1 MSVPPPNE
9 SFFRKV
15 LDDFLEM
22 SFEEYLQEIQERNS
36 IELDE
41 GRKILLKKGFVA
53 GFLQGVRKVID
64 SIKGYRGVLESMQK
78 EMIDKT
84 K

>member
-1 MSVPPPNE
+1 MPVPPPNE
-9 SFFRKV
+9 DFFRKV

-78 EMIDKT
+78 ETIDKT